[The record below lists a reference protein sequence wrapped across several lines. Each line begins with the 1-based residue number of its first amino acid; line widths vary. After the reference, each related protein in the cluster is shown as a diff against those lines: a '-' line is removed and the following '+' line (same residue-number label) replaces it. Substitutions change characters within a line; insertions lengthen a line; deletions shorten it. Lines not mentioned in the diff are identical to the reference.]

1 MKRIDELIK
10 KEIKLEKKRDNL
22 QEELGKAEKE
32 LAAVHKLRIE
42 AEKIMSRVEAEQ
54 KKLDDLLKDQIPQRG
69 RKKTSSDPEQPEQNE
84 AIDSLPEAM
93 AEESYEERE

>member
-32 LAAVHKLRIE
+32 LATVHKLRVE
-42 AEKIMSRVEAEQ
+42 AEKILSRVEAEQ

-69 RKKTSSDPEQPEQNE
+69 RKKTSSDPEQPEQSE

>member
-22 QEELGKAEKE
+22 QDELGKAEKE
-32 LAAVHKLRIE
+32 LAAVHKLRVE

-69 RKKTSSDPEQPEQNE
+69 RKKTSSDPGQPEQDE
-84 AIDSLPEAM
+84 VIDSLPETLV
-93 AEESYEERE
+93 EESYEERD